1 MPDALQTILDSGVVA
16 VVRSAVSAGLLEGA
30 RALAAGGVR
39 AIEVTMTTPGAVE
52 AIAALAAES
61 RGEFAVGAGTVLD
74 ADAARRVIAAG
85 AEFIVAPN
93 VDGEM
98 IRTAKQ
104 AGKVVCPG
112 ALTPTEIWTAWQAG
126 ADFVK
131 VFPVSCVGGPAYIK
145 AIRAP
150 LPQVR
155 LMAVGGVEAST
166 AASYIAAGA
175 AAVGLG
181 HSLINTQLIKQ
192 AAWDRITQT
201 ARQCVEAVAQAR
213 KCSAALE
220 TR

>member
-1 MPDALQTILDSGVVA
+1 MSDTLQTILDSGVVA
-16 VVRSAVSAGLLEGA
+16 VIRSDVSTGLLEAA

-74 ADAARRVIAAG
+74 ADAARRVIDAG
-85 AEFIVAPN
+85 AEFLVSPN
-93 VDGEM
+93 LDVEM
-98 IRTAKQ
+98 IRAARA

-126 ADFVK
+126 ADLVK

-145 AIRAP
+145 AVRAP

-155 LMAVGGVEAST
+155 LMAVGGVEAAT
-166 AASYIAAGA
+166 VGSYIAAGA

-181 HSLINTQLIKQ
+181 QSLINTRLIKE
-192 AAWDRITQT
+192 AAWDRITET
-201 ARQCVEAVAQAR
+201 ARRCVKAVAQAR
-213 KCSAALE
+213 LQQQGTA
-220 TR
+220 T